1 MLKKRWARVLVIL
14 AAFLVM
20 VFLGISVYL
29 GYSMTRV
36 VRVPVTGSPA
46 DLGLKYE
53 DVSFTSAEDNL
64 ELRGWLLAGG
74 DNGKI
79 IIMLHG
85 SDGNRNDTSIATLD
99 IAAELVKH
107 GYSVL
112 MFDLRGHGESEG
124 NRLSAGYLEQRD
136 LLGAIDFVEG
146 RGFHG
151 IGAIGFS
158 MGAAT
163 AILTSAE
170 NTAISCIVSDSCF
183 ADITEI
189 MKREFAE
196 RTKVPGF
203 FLQPMLFMVKLFY
216 GVDFNAVK
224 PVEAV
229 SRIASRPVLFIHGA
243 DDTFVPPEHASR
255 LLQAA
260 QNPVDELWIAPNAE
274 HVKSYSSNPGEYMA
288 RVIAFYDKTLQ

>member
-1 MLKKRWARVLVIL
+1 MLKKRWARTLVIL
-14 AAFLVM
+14 AACIVV

-29 GYSMTRV
+29 GYSMTKV
-36 VRVPVTGSPA
+36 TRVPLTGSPA

-53 DVSFTSAEDNL
+53 DVSFPSAEDNL

-74 DNGKI
+74 DNSKI

-85 SDGNRNDTSIATLD
+85 SDGNRNDTSIGTLD
-99 IAAELVKH
+99 IAAGLVRH

-146 RGFHG
+146 RGFHS
-151 IGAIGFS
+151 IGALGFS

-163 AILTSAE
+163 AILTAAD
-170 NTAISCIVSDSCF
+170 NTAIACIVSDSCF

-203 FLQPMLFMVKLFY
+203 FLQPVLFMVKLFY

-224 PVEAV
+224 PVQAV
-229 SRIASRPVLFIHGA
+229 SRIAPRPILFIHGTA
-243 DDTFVPPEHASR
+243 DTFVPPEHASR

-260 QNPVDELWIAPNAE
+260 QNPADALWLAPNAE
-274 HVKSYSSNPGEYMA
+274 HVKSYAANPAEYMS
-288 RVIAFYDKTLQ
+288 RVIAFYDKSLP